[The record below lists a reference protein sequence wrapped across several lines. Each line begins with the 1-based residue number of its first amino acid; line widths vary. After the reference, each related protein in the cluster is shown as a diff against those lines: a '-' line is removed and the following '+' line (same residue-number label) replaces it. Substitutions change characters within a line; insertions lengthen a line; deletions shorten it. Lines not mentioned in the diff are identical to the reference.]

1 MTGDSTHRGKQVAP
15 GVWADDD
22 ALRIAFVRSGGPGG
36 QNVNKLATKA
46 QLHVHVE
53 ALGGL
58 SAGAKDRLRAAA
70 GSRLNASD
78 EIVLM
83 SESERGQE
91 ANRAVVLQRLREM
104 IVAAKIEP
112 KRRKKTKPS
121 RGAKARR
128 LESKKRRGEIKSG
141 RRYRGE

>member
-1 MTGDSTHRGKQVAP
+1 MTGDSTHCGTQVAP

-46 QLHVHVE
+46 QVHVRVE
-53 ALGGL
+53 SLHGMTA
-58 SAGAKDRLRAAA
+58 AARDRLRAMAA
-70 GSRLNASD
+70 SRLNAAD

-91 ANRAVVLQRLREM
+91 ANRAAVLQRLREM
-104 IVAAKIEP
+104 IVAAKVEP